1 MISNLDRI
9 VAGVKKCETVR
20 VGGVWGSAYLYI
32 TSQIVPSRMRPLKKQ
47 PIGIPKRRHRGILHS
62 GELGRCDYL
71 IITPTDP
78 EAEAGAEDLQT
89 FLPEGQNTVYYFPS
103 QEFDPALWSP
113 PSREGQSARLT
124 ALLGLTEPS
133 ACSEPSESKRSRSR
147 FIITSREAL
156 TEPLPAPDSIKNNL
170 WHIRVGE
177 TIDRARLINDLV
189 TNQFTRL
196 DEVSEPREFSVRGGI
211 IDIFPP
217 DRAKPLRLE
226 LFGNRVES
234 IRTFS
239 VSEQVS
245 DETLTEVKLYLI
257 PPTAETPNQT
267 TLIDF
272 LSKETV
278 VILRDSTNSLDSID
292 SLDLFPRKIYFQ
304 TLPYGPKDSFG
315 EGTNHFNYE
324 TTSLVRFQG
333 GLSGVIT
340 ELQSLINTGREVIIY
355 YKHEAERQRFRE
367 LTEATTLKNHRAI
380 KLKPGILNQGFIFP
394 EINTVFTSYNE
405 LFDRYRERRHFRS
418 GAEPPPLESFLDL
431 TIGDLVVHTQYGIGR
446 YQGTKFL
453 NDTEHLV
460 IRYADG
466 TLVYVPVSEID
477 LVQKYVG
484 GGERLVELSRLG
496 TGLWEARKARAKNAI
511 AQLAR
516 ELLEIQALRTSAGGI
531 AFTTNPDPTCSD
543 AGRTGWQPEFEA
555 LFPYEE
561 TPDQVKVMEAIDTDM
576 ARAAPMD
583 RLICG
588 DVGYGK
594 TELAMRSAF
603 RAATA
608 GYQVAVLVPTTVLAQ
623 QHYQNFSERM
633 ADFPITVEML
643 SRFRHP
649 AEQARIIDR
658 LAAGQIDIIIG
669 THRLLQ
675 PDTRF
680 KNIGL
685 VIIDEE
691 QRFGVVHKERLKRLR
706 ATVDVLTLTAT
717 PIPRTLHMALL
728 GIRDI
733 SVLTTPPLDRRA
745 IETHL
750 TYFDPEFIRMAIR
763 RELSR
768 GGQVYFVHNHVA
780 DIDKLAGEIHRII
793 PEATYTIVHGQLPED
808 ELAQRMQ
815 GFIEGKFDILV
826 CTNIIESGLDIP
838 RVNTIFINN
847 ADDFG
852 LSDLHQL
859 RGRVGR
865 YKYKAYAYFLLPRE
879 RAVNEEATKRL
890 KAIQEFSEL
899 GAGFKIALRDMEIR
913 GVGNILGAEQHGH
926 IAAIGYDL
934 YLRLLQDALRVLRNE
949 PLKSSIQPHIS
960 LALAAYLP
968 DEYIPLEKVRLE
980 FYRRISR
987 AGEFTEIDDIKSELI
1002 DRFGKPLPEEAGN
1015 LLEIGKIRLAA
1026 RAASLI
1032 SLVKS
1037 ETENLVIAQFLNEA
1051 RAKALKKKY
1060 PRTVRIVDE
1069 HTMHIIIPPA
1079 CAGVTADRVEV
1090 VKSPRKLLA
1099 YLRKIL

>member
-1 MISNLDRI
+1 
-9 VAGVKKCETVR
+9 
-20 VGGVWGSAYLYI
+20 
-32 TSQIVPSRMRPLKKQ
+32 
-47 PIGIPKRRHRGILHS
+47 
-62 GELGRCDYL
+62 
-71 IITPTDP
+71 
-78 EAEAGAEDLQT
+78 
-89 FLPEGQNTVYYFPS
+89 
-103 QEFDPALWSP
+103 
-113 PSREGQSARLT
+113 
-124 ALLGLTEPS
+124 LTEPW
-133 ACSEPSESKRSRSR
+133 
-147 FIITSREAL
+147 
-156 TEPLPAPDSIKNNL
+156 PAPDSIKNNL
-170 WHIRVGE
+170 WHIRVGK

-189 TNQFTRL
+189 TNEFTRL
-196 DEVSEPREFSVRGGI
+196 GEVSEPREFSVRGGI

-226 LFGNRVES
+226 LFGNQVES

-245 DETLTEVKLYLI
+245 DETLAEVKLYLV
-257 PPTAETPNQT
+257 PPVTETQPVT
-267 TLIDF
+267 TLLDF
-272 LSKETV
+272 LSKETI
-278 VILRDSTNSLDSID
+278 VILRLNSCEMGKATSQKCHCEERSDEAISCFPHKTEIATLPTVARNDKIEGFMRFARVQ
-292 SLDLFPRKIYFQ
+292 SLDLFPYKIYFQ
-304 TLPYGPKDSFG
+304 TLPVRDGSNK
-315 EGTNHFNYE
+315 FNYE

-367 LTEATTLKNHRAI
+367 LTEATPLKDHGAI

-405 LFDRYRERRHFRS
+405 LFNRYRERRRFRT

-431 TIGDLVVHTQYGIGR
+431 AVGDLVVHTQYGIGR
-446 YQGTKFL
+446 YQGIKFL
-453 NDTEHLV
+453 PSRSSKGGSASGRDGGYHNDTEHLV
-460 IRYADG
+460 IRYADSA
-466 TLVYVPVSEID
+466 LVYVPVSEID
-477 LVQKYVG
+477 LVQKYIG
-484 GGERLVELSRLG
+484 GGERAVELSRLG
-496 TGLWEARKARAKNAI
+496 TGLWEARKARARNAV
-511 AQLAR
+511 ASLAR
-516 ELLEIQALRTSAGGI
+516 ELLEIQALRTSVGGI
-531 AFTTNPDPTCSD
+531 AFATTPE
-543 AGRTGWQPEFEA
+543 WYQEFEA

-594 TELAMRSAF
+594 TELAMRAAF

-623 QHYQNFSERM
+623 QHYTNFSERM
-633 ADFPITVEML
+633 ADFPLTVEML

-649 AEQARIIDR
+649 AEQARIIEQ
-658 LAAGQIDIIIG
+658 LATGQIDIIIG
-669 THRLLQ
+669 THRLIQ
-675 PDTRF
+675 PDIRF
-680 KNIGL
+680 KNLGL

-691 QRFGVVHKERLKRLR
+691 QRFGVVHKERLKHLR

-745 IETHL
+745 IEAHL
-750 TYFDPEFIRMAIR
+750 SYFDPELIRLAIK
-763 RELSR
+763 RELAR

-780 DIDKLAGEIHRII
+780 DIELLAQEIHRIV

-815 GFIEGKFDILV
+815 GFIEGKFDVLV

-838 RVNTIFINN
+838 RVNTIFVNN

-899 GAGFKIALRDMEIR
+899 GAGFKIAMRDMEIR

-934 YLRLLQDALRVLRNE
+934 YLRLLQDALHILRNE
-949 PLKSSIQPHIS
+949 PVKSAIQPHIS

-968 DEYIPLEKVRLE
+968 DEYIPTEKVRLE
-980 FYRRISR
+980 FYRRLSR
-987 AGEFTEIDDIKSELI
+987 AETSGAIDEIAVELT
-1002 DRFGKPLPEEAGN
+1002 DRFGKPLPEPVWN
-1015 LLEIGKIRLAA
+1015 LLEVAKIKLAA
-1026 RAASLI
+1026 RQLGLT
-1032 SLVKS
+1032 SLVQPENACS
-1037 ETENLVIAQFLNEA
+1037 EPSESKGNGLIVVQFLNEE
-1051 RAKALKKKY
+1051 RVKALKKKY
-1060 PRTVRIVDE
+1060 PRTIRIIDE
-1069 HTMHIIIPPA
+1069 HTMHLIIP
-1079 CAGVTADRVEV
+1079 ADI
-1090 VKSPRKLLA
+1090 VKSPHKLLA
-1099 YLRKIL
+1099 YLRKILR